1 MKSKDQNAAASRILS
16 KLADRF
22 VKRTVGEVLK
32 AGRFALWEWDPL
44 QDRLTAGNFAVMLG
58 YAREF
63 PLHKSGDFIALVDPD
78 EREEAKHIFAQ
89 AAKGILPKPAVLRV
103 RAADNGVRWCM
114 VHAEV
119 IRDAASKPVR
129 LIGAFV
135 DVSDQFT
142 AGPAAD
148 KLPDASEQR
157 FLRAFRAS
165 PDWVVISRFEDG
177 RLIEVNR
184 SFEIFSGYRAEEV
197 IGKTTLEIGL
207 WIDER
212 NRDEWTAGIAE
223 TGSEREVAVQLRMRS
238 GEVRAFQAFSER
250 IRIGEEDC
258 LVTICRDVTARKTH
272 EALLFNIAQGV
283 AAETGESF
291 FRSLVN
297 HLANGLGADFA
308 FIGELTPENPSRVRT
323 IAVVRD
329 GQAAENFE
337 YDLAPSPCAQIVGR
351 GLCAFPSGVAR
362 RFPGDVLL
370 AADGIEAYVGCPL
383 IDSSNQV
390 LGFIA
395 VMFRS
400 PLENTQLAESMLR
413 IFAMRASA
421 ELERQRQHTFLEHHA
436 MHDSLTGLP
445 NRLLL
450 KRTIESWHRDPAH
463 EHGRS
468 AMLLIDLDRFK
479 EINDTLGHQVGDVM
493 LRTLAGRL
501 RDAPDAG
508 TEAVVC
514 RLGGDEFAVW
524 LAGIERR
531 EDAERV
537 ARTILEVIHAP
548 FDVEGTRLEIS
559 ASIGI
564 ALCPDHAGDAS
575 DLLRYA
581 DVAMYAAKRL
591 TSGWTVYESALDP
604 HSPRRLAMMTDLG
617 EAIRKSQLVLHFQ
630 PRVSIPQRKL
640 VGMEALV
647 RWQHPT
653 LGLVPPAQFVPL
665 AEMSESIRPLT
676 WWVLEAAL
684 AQQNLWIKQGMRLR
698 VAVNFSA
705 RHLIDEG
712 CPGEIK
718 RLLARYG
725 TDPDG
730 IELEITESAI
740 IADPERAMNI
750 LTRIHAMGVRL
761 SIDDFGT
768 GYSSLAYLRRLP
780 LHALKIDQSFV
791 RQMTRS
797 VHDTIIVRSTIA
809 LAHNLRLTVI
819 AEGVEDAATLD
830 QLASYRCDEAQG
842 YHVARPMPPEDLA
855 KWLRTNSGWGT

>member
-1 MKSKDQNAAASRILS
+1 
-16 KLADRF
+16 
-22 VKRTVGEVLK
+22 
-32 AGRFALWEWDPL
+32 
-44 QDRLTAGNFAVMLG
+44 MLG
-58 YAREF
+58 YAPEF
-63 PLHKSGDFIALVDPD
+63 PLRKSGDFIALVNPD
-78 EREEAKHIFAQ
+78 DREEAKNIFAQ
-89 AAKGILPKPAVLRV
+89 AAQGIPPKPSVLRV

-114 VHAEV
+114 VHAEIV
-119 IRDAASKPVR
+119 RSAASKPVR

-135 DVSDQFT
+135 DVTDQFM
-142 AGPAAD
+142 ASPAAG
-148 KLPDASEQR
+148 KVPDSSEQR
-157 FLRAFRAS
+157 FLRAFKAS

-177 RLIEVNR
+177 RLFEVNR
-184 SFEIFSGYRAEEV
+184 SFELLSGYRAEEV
-197 IGKTTLEIGL
+197 IGKTTIEIGL
-207 WIDER
+207 WVDEHA
-212 NRDEWTAGIAE
+212 RDEWTARIVE
-223 TGSEREVAVQLRMRS
+223 TGSAREVEIQLRMRS
-238 GEVRAFQAFSER
+238 GEVRVFQASAER
-250 IRIGEEDC
+250 IRISEEDC
-258 LVTICRDVTARKTH
+258 LVTICRDVSTRKSH
-272 EALLFNIAQGV
+272 EALLFNVAQGV
-283 AAETGESF
+283 AAETGENF
-291 FRSLVN
+291 FRSLVD
-297 HLANGLGADFA
+297 HLAAALDADFA
-308 FIGELTPENPSRVRT
+308 FIGELLPENPSRVRA
-323 IAVVRD
+323 IAVVKD
-329 GQAAENFE
+329 HLAAEPFE
-337 YDLAPSPCAQIVGR
+337 YDLASSPCAQTIGR
-351 GLCAFPSGVAR
+351 GLCAYPSGVALQ
-362 RFPGDVLL
+362 FPDDHFL
-370 AADGIEAYVGCPL
+370 AKNGIEAYVGSLL
-383 IDSSNQV
+383 IDSSNRP
-390 LGFIA
+390 LGLIA

-421 ELERQRQHTFLEHHA
+421 ELERQRQHAFLEHQA

-450 KRTIESWHRDPAH
+450 KRRIESWHRDPEH

-468 AMLLIDLDRFK
+468 ALLLIDLDRFK

-493 LRTLAGRL
+493 LRTLAARL
-501 RDAPDAG
+501 RDSLESGSA
-508 TEAVVC
+508 AVVC

-531 EDAERV
+531 EDAERI

-591 TSGWTVYESALDP
+591 SSGWTVYESALDP
-604 HSPRRLAMMTDLG
+604 HSPRRLAMMTELG
-617 EAIRKSQLVLHFQ
+617 EAIRKGQLVLHYQ
-630 PRVSIPQRKL
+630 PLVSITQQKL

-653 LGLVPPAQFVPL
+653 LGLVPPAQFIPL

-684 AQQNLWIKQGMRLR
+684 AQQNIWVKLGMPLR

-705 RHLIDEG
+705 RHLIDDG
-712 CPGEIK
+712 CPGQIK

-725 TDPDG
+725 TDPDA

-740 IADPERAMNI
+740 IADPGRAMNI
-750 LTRIHAMGVRL
+750 LTRIQAMGVRL

-768 GYSSLAYLRRLP
+768 GYSSLSYLRRLP

-830 QLASYRCDEAQG
+830 QLASYHCDEAQG
-842 YHVARPMPPEDLA
+842 YHVARPMPPEDLTL
-855 KWLRTNSGWGT
+855 WMRSNGIWSV